1 MSSTPQTPRGSQTPI
16 SQSSSDGSDSP
27 EKVFIQVN
35 PEKFKSLDGFVDID
49 IDPEKTARYE
59 GVAHIVD
66 WDGPDD
72 PENPMNWPSYRKWL
86 TIGLISF
93 SSFNV

>member
-1 MSSTPQTPRGSQTPI
+1 MSLTPQTPSGAQTPI
-16 SQSSSDGSDSP
+16 SLSSSDGSDSA
-27 EKVFIQVN
+27 EQVLIRVH
-35 PEKFKSLDGFVDID
+35 PADFKPRDGFVDID
-49 IDPEKTARYE
+49 VDPEKTPRYE
-59 GVAHIVD
+59 DAVHIVD
-66 WDGPDD
+66 WNGPDD